1 MPAPSFTTGQVLTA
15 AEMNQLAEMDVFG
28 TAVAGSVNPC
38 VAGTL
43 YIITN
48 GPSSFTFTL
57 PAPTAG
63 IAIGFKKA
71 DSGAGLNTITAGS
84 GVILG
89 PGTGSAGSA
98 SIPCSALGAYVVLQG
113 DGTNWHIVAGQQDS
127 GWVPLTYSNSWVSS
141 GGPASGAT
149 AAGYRLIGNEV
160 RLGGAIKSGTNA
172 ATAFTLPAG
181 ARPPTNVNV
190 LVMSLSTGGLA
201 DYLGSISITAAGAAE
216 AQFTAAGFLQL
227 NIDGVDFTVD

>member
-1 MPAPSFTTGQVLTA
+1 MPAPSFTTGQILTA
-15 AEMNQLAEMDVFG
+15 AEMNQLAQMDVFG
-28 TAVAGSVNPC
+28 TAVAASVNPC

-48 GPSSFTFTL
+48 GASAFTFTL
-57 PAPTAG
+57 PSPVAG

-71 DSGAGLNTITAGS
+71 DSGAGGNTITAGS

-127 GWVPLTYSNSWVSS
+127 GWVPLTYSNSWASN

-149 AAGYRLIGNEV
+149 AAGYRLIGNVV
-160 RLGGAIKSGTNA
+160 RVAGSIKSGASSTL
-172 ATAFTLPAG
+172 AFTLPAG
-181 ARPPTNVNV
+181 VRPPSNVNV
-190 LVMSLSTGGLA
+190 LLESLSTGGLA
-201 DYLGSISITAAGAAE
+201 DYLGAAAVATSGAVTP
-216 AQFTAAGFLQL
+216 QYTSAGFVCL
-227 NIDGVDFTVD
+227 NLDGIEFTVD